1 MRYDGF
7 PAAQFGN
14 VCASG
19 GFDGFYRTAAA
30 HAIDQADMRQSQFRS
45 QTFSLYAFTGD
56 GCIAEPPRTV
66 KSSPDKITGRSSM
79 SRCRKQVGRVK

>member
-19 GFDGFYRTAAA
+19 GFDGFTEPPPPMPSTSGYAAV
-30 HAIDQADMRQSQFRS
+30 SFRG

-56 GCIAEPPRTV
+56 GCICRATSHGEVVTGQNHRPVINVGGAENE
-66 KSSPDKITGRSSM
+66 
-79 SRCRKQVGRVK
+79 VGG